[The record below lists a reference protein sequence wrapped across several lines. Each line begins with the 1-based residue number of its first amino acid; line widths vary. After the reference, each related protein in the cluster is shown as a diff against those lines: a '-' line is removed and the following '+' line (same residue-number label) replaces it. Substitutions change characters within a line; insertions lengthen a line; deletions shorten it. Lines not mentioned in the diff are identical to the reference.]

1 MAGMTYSDRHEVIE
15 TKLTDEQIQFIK
27 QARLPRVMAIN
38 VTSEF
43 DTPYVGTDADRWE
56 FTRLGTMHVNQFKM
70 DEYSNKLL
78 KLLTVKYCDSHM
90 APLSTPRFSTIQ
102 KILMEVNRY
111 SFTVFHQVLE
121 KLAISNKSHSYFAL
135 KAITKYLIRMRFP
148 EFDLDDEER
157 LEQLAIPEINDPFL
171 RYQEAENNCPSH
183 LKNLIVKKMAEYSTK
198 EGLESLSDVDIKN
211 MSILG
216 LSYSLGCRSAQYS
229 MLQGKSVRLLAK
241 NHKTNLMRFEVSVP
255 LAKQVEIKVT
265 NPKIALSQEVGL
277 IVQEY
282 MNRFGIK
289 ATDPL
294 FPFDSVSKTDLSVEL
309 HKRLNDALL
318 FIQPE
323 NIKEK
328 ISNGEMD
335 RPIYTLYDF
344 RHNIGHTM
352 AMNNASAQ
360 EIAFVLGHTS
370 LVAAR
375 HYIMSTPELAL
386 LKNLSLGQNP
396 IWKDMIGLLMTGYKT
411 EEATWRSKT
420 VSGMLN
426 GKFIHRIGGC
436 ERRQVKCHLAKV
448 RSCYGCFYFRPFDN
462 VSKHEQVLDIITEE
476 FVDLVKISND
486 AGANQNPL
494 ITTATE
500 TKNEIEMV
508 ISRLKGGLR

>member
-1 MAGMTYSDRHEVIE
+1 MKYSDRHEVIE
-15 TKLTDEQIQFIK
+15 TKLTDEQIQFIN
-27 QARLPRVMAIN
+27 QVSLPSIMEII

-43 DTPYVGTDADRWE
+43 DTRYVRTDADRWE
-56 FTRLGTMHVNQFKM
+56 FIRLGTIEVNLFNLDQ
-70 DEYSNKLL
+70 YSNKLL
-78 KLLTVKYCDSHM
+78 KLLVIKYCNGHM
-90 APLSTPRFSTIQ
+90 APLNTRRFNGIK
-102 KILMEVNRY
+102 KILREIERY
-111 SFTVFHQVLE
+111 AF
-121 KLAISNKSHSYFAL
+121 SYFYKKLEQLAKKNNARDYFEL
-135 KAITKYLIRMRFP
+135 KSITKYLIRVRFP
-148 EFDLDDEER
+148 EFSLDDEEK
-157 LEQLAIPEINDPFL
+157 LEQLAIPDVNDPFL
-171 RYQEAENNCPSH
+171 RYQDVDNTLPSH
-183 LKNLIVKKMAEYSTK
+183 MKNLIVRKMAEYSTK
-198 EGLESLSDVDIKN
+198 EGLESLSDADVKN

-216 LSYSLGCRSAQYS
+216 LSYSVGCRSAQYS
-229 MLQGKSVRLLAK
+229 MLQGKSVRLLTK

-277 IVQEY
+277 IIQEY
-282 MNRFGIK
+282 INRFGIGD
-289 ATDPL
+289 TDPL
-294 FPFDSVSKTDLSVEL
+294 FVFDSKGKIDLSIEL

-318 FIQPE
+318 FIQPDE
-323 NIKEK
+323 VKDKIKTGK
-328 ISNGEMD
+328 MD

-386 LKNLSLGQNP
+386 LKNQSLGQNP

>member
-1 MAGMTYSDRHEVIE
+1 MKYSDRLDVVE
-15 TKLTDEQIQFIK
+15 TKLTNEQIQFIQ
-27 QARLPRVMAIN
+27 QAKLRSIMEVNI
-38 VTSEF
+38 TSEF
-43 DTPYVGTDADRWE
+43 DTPYVNTDADRWE
-56 FTRLGTMHVNQFKM
+56 FIRLGSTYVNIFNEDK
-70 DEYSNKLL
+70 YTNKLL
-78 KLLTVKYCDSHM
+78 KLLAVKYSDSHM
-90 APLSTPRFSTIQ
+90 APLDSSRFQGIK
-102 KILMEVNRY
+102 KILREADEFSFSVFFQILNR
-111 SFTVFHQVLE
+111 
-121 KLAISNKSHSYFAL
+121 LAKSNQSKGYFEL
-135 KAITKYLIRMRFP
+135 KAITKYLIRMQFP
-148 EFDLDDEER
+148 EFNLDDEEK
-157 LEQLAIPEINDPFL
+157 LEQLVIPDVNDPFL
-171 RYQEAENNCPSH
+171 RYQDVENTLPSH
-183 LKNLIVKKMAEYSTK
+183 MKNLIVKKMAEYSTK

-216 LSYSLGCRSAQYS
+216 LSYSVGCRSAQYS

-277 IVQEY
+277 IIQEY
-282 MNRFGIK
+282 INRFGIGD
-289 ATDPL
+289 TDPL
-294 FPFDSVSKTDLSVEL
+294 FSFDSKGKIDLSIEL
-309 HKRLNDALL
+309 HKCLNDALL
-318 FIQPE
+318 FIQPDDV
-323 NIKEK
+323 KDK
-328 ISNGEMD
+328 IETGKMD

-386 LKNLSLGQNP
+386 LKNQSLGQNP

-411 EEATWRSKT
+411 EESTWRSKT

-426 GKFIHRIGGC
+426 GQFIHRIGGC
-436 ERRQVKCHLAKV
+436 ERRQDKCHLAKV